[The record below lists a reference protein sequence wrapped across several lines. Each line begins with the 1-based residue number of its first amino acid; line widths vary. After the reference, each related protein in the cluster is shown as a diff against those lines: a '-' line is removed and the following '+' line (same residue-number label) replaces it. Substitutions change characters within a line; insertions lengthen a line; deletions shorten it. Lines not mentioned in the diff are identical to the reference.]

1 MRQIVNAR
9 REAGGE
15 SCSVLYADTGEDLL
29 WSPCAFTIYSNYM
42 RTHGLNK
49 TCLQ

>member
-15 SCSVLYADTGEDLL
+15 SCSVLYADTGEDSQISRQSRSKIGNNQL
-29 WSPCAFTIYSNYM
+29 T
-42 RTHGLNK
+42 
-49 TCLQ
+49 